1 MNKYET
7 VCIVK
12 SDAGDEL
19 IKAFIQKAT
28 GSLESGGGKLT
39 KMDEWGRRRLAYP
52 IQKKNEGYYFV
63 MEYQSAPEVSKEI
76 ERLMKLNE
84 NVLRYQTVR
93 IITTKPPKLSKKAK
107 EKAAKALA
115 AAEAAKAVAAAP
127 AIAEGGNANG

>member
-1 MNKYET
+1 VNKYET
-7 VCIVK
+7 VCIVR

-28 GSLESGGGKLT
+28 GSLESGGGTLT
-39 KMDEWGRRRLAYP
+39 KLDEWGRRRLAYP

-84 NVLRYQTVR
+84 NILRYQTVR
-93 IITTKPPKLSKKAK
+93 IISRKPPKLSKKAK

-115 AAEAAKAVAAAP
+115 AAEAAKTAP
-127 AIAEGGNANG
+127 APVIAEGGNANG